1 MTCDNQYTAI
11 NMRQSI
17 LYNVRVIQSN
27 EINII
32 QDGKTILLPDV
43 AFKSGVEDKL
53 IRTQSTQFTILNFKI
68 RVQFYSL

>member
-1 MTCDNQYTAI
+1 
-11 NMRQSI
+11 MRQSI
-17 LYNVRVIQSN
+17 YGNQYATINIVQRSVIQSN
-27 EINII
+27 ELNII

-43 AFKSGVEDKL
+43 AFKSEVEGIL